1 MATVGSVITKVRA
14 VLQDTTS
21 VRWPDSE
28 LIEWINDAQHEI
40 ALIKPDATAVNES
53 IPLVGGTKQS
63 VPDNALRLLR
73 VVRNMQDAGVGLGGR
88 AIRLVDREILD
99 AQDPN
104 WHDPLTTGMSA
115 FDTVVKHYMYDEQDP
130 LHFYVYPGV
139 DGQIRP
145 VPMIEIV
152 YSAEPTKVDSL
163 NDVLS
168 VPDLYIN
175 AVLNYVLYMA
185 YMKDAEYAGNT
196 QRAASH
202 YQIFGASVTGKGQ
215 IDVIT
220 TPNADGRTN
229 PNLTATGG

>member
-63 VPDNALRLLR
+63 VPSNALRLLR
-73 VVRNMQDAGVGLGGR
+73 VGRNMQDAGVGSGGR

-99 AQDPN
+99 AQDLN

-115 FDTVVKHYMYDEQDP
+115 FDTVVKHYMYDEQDLCTFTFTP
-130 LHFYVYPGV
+130 ASTGRSACPH
-139 DGQIRP
+139 DRNR
-145 VPMIEIV
+145 VP
-152 YSAEPTKVDSL
+152 AEPKKVDSL

-175 AVLNYVLYMA
+175 VALNYVLYMA
-185 YMKDAEYAGNT
+185 YMKDAEAQAIHSVPLVTIRSSEHRSQVRGST
-196 QRAASH
+196 SSRRLTLT
-202 YQIFGASVTGKGQ
+202 GAL
-215 IDVIT
+215 
-220 TPNADGRTN
+220 TPT
-229 PNLTATGG
+229 